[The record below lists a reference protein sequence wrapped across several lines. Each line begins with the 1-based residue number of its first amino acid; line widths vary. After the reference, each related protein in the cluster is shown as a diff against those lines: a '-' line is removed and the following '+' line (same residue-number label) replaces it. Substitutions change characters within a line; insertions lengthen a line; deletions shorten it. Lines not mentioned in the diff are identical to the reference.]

1 MFMRKMRSSAKWVM
15 LMLSVAFVGWLVFDW
30 VQSRGGNLSS
40 EINPVVGEVGGREIR
55 YNEWNVYLQNQLQ
68 LARQQRGS
76 MTEEDVRVV
85 REQAWSDLVSQALL
99 QSELERLDIS
109 VSDAEIRQA
118 FLTQPPPEFL
128 THPAFQTEGR
138 FDIQKYQQFFSDPST
153 DETLLLQIESY
164 YRTVLPRNKLQSVI
178 QEGIYVSEDEA
189 WRFFRDTNE
198 TVRVRFLTLDPSSA
212 VPDSLVTVSAAE
224 VRDYYDA
231 NEDEFERPAT
241 ARVNMLSLA
250 LRPTPAD
257 TAAALS
263 RADSLR
269 QRILDGE
276 EFAEVARLESG
287 DSISAERG
295 GDVGRVTRDAL
306 DATLAE
312 AAFSLAVGTVS
323 EPVQSPFG
331 YHVLQVDERTQD
343 TVALR
348 QIYVPIA
355 PSAATEDSVFDLMDQ
370 LEEVA
375 LRSDLPTAADSL
387 GITLRQDVTLADG
400 ADFVQGAGALGVAH
414 EWALDEELELGEL
427 SPFFENAS
435 GFHLFELLG
444 REGAGTIPLRDV
456 ELTIRGRLSAERRE
470 TVARDMV
477 QGAVDALATGA
488 TLEVLTEQFGSTV
501 QEAGPFKRS
510 DFVPGLGQGTEA
522 VGEAFGLPVGAM
534 SGAVDAGTSI
544 AVLEVVE
551 RVEADRG
558 EFDQTREVI
567 LQQLTFQRR
576 QDYVQRWLTALQT
589 TTEVRDLRDRLTTT
603 STSS

>member
-15 LMLSVAFVGWLVFDW
+15 LILSMAFVGWLVFDW

-40 EINPVVGEVGGREIR
+40 EINPVVGEVGGQEIR
-55 YNEWNVYLQNQLQ
+55 YSDWNVYLQNQLQ
-68 LARQQRGS
+68 VARAQRGS
-76 MTEEDVRVV
+76 LTEEDVRVV
-85 REQAWSDLVSQALL
+85 REQAWSELVSQALL
-99 QSELERLDIS
+99 QSELERLNIG
-109 VSDAEIRQA
+109 VSDEEIRQA

-138 FDIQKYQQFFSDPST
+138 FDIQKYQRFFADPST
-153 DETLLLQIESY
+153 DETMLLQIESY

-178 QEGIYVSEDEA
+178 QEGIYVSEEEA

-198 TVRVRFLTLDPSSA
+198 TVRVRFVTLDPSAA
-212 VPDSLVTVSAAE
+212 VPDSLVIVSASE

-231 NEDEFERPAT
+231 NEEEFERPAT

-250 LRPTPAD
+250 LRPTMAD
-257 TAAALS
+257 TAAAFS

-276 EFAEVARLESG
+276 EFADVARLESG

-295 GDVGRVTRDAL
+295 GDVGRLTRDAL
-306 DATLAE
+306 DATLAD
-312 AAFSLAVGTVS
+312 AAFSLAVGAVS

-331 YHVLQVDERTQD
+331 YHLLQVDDRIAD

-355 PSAATEDSVFDLMDQ
+355 ASAATEDSVFGLMDR
-370 LEEVA
+370 LEELA

-387 GITLRQDVTLADG
+387 GLVLRQDVTLADG
-400 ADFVQGAGALGVAH
+400 ADFVQGAGALGVAP
-414 EWALDEELELGEL
+414 EWALDEEIELGEL

-444 REGAGTIPLRDV
+444 RQDAGRIPLQDV
-456 ELTIRGRLSAERRE
+456 ELTIRERLSRERRQ
-470 TVARDMV
+470 TVAHDVV
-477 QGAVDALATGA
+477 QRAVDALASGA
-488 TLEVLTEQFGSTV
+488 ALEALAEQLGSSV
-501 QEAGPFKRS
+501 QEAGPFKRG

-522 VGEAFGLPVGAM
+522 LGEAFGLPVGAT
-534 SGAVDAGTSI
+534 SGAVDAGTAV

-558 EFDQTREVI
+558 EFDQAREVL
-567 LQQLTFQRR
+567 LQQLTFERR
-576 QDYVQRWLTALQT
+576 QDYVQRWLAALQA
-589 TTEVRDLRDRLTTT
+589 TTEIRDLRDRLTTT
-603 STSS
+603 TS

>member
-15 LMLSVAFVGWLVFDW
+15 LILSMAFVGWLVFDW

-40 EINPVVGEVGGREIR
+40 EINPVVGEVGGQEIR
-55 YNEWNVYLQNQLQ
+55 YSDWNVYLQNQLQ
-68 LARQQRGS
+68 VARAQRGS
-76 MTEEDVRVV
+76 LTEEDVRVV
-85 REQAWSDLVSQALL
+85 REQAWSELVSQALL
-99 QSELERLDIS
+99 QSELERLNIG
-109 VSDAEIRQA
+109 VSDEEIRQA

-138 FDIQKYQQFFSDPST
+138 FDIQKYQRFFADPST
-153 DETLLLQIESY
+153 DETMLLQIESY

-178 QEGIYVSEDEA
+178 QEGIYVSEEEA

-198 TVRVRFLTLDPSSA
+198 TVRVRFVTLDPSAA
-212 VPDSLVTVSAAE
+212 VPDSLVIVSASE

-231 NEDEFERPAT
+231 NEEEFERPAT

-250 LRPTPAD
+250 LRPTMAD
-257 TAAALS
+257 TAAAFS

-276 EFAEVARLESG
+276 EFADVARLESG

-295 GDVGRVTRDAL
+295 GDVGRLTRDAL
-306 DATLAE
+306 DATLAD
-312 AAFSLAVGTVS
+312 AAFSLAVGAVS

-331 YHVLQVDERTQD
+331 YHLLQVDDRIAD

-355 PSAATEDSVFDLMDQ
+355 ASAATEDSVFGLMDR
-370 LEEVA
+370 LEELA

-387 GITLRQDVTLADG
+387 GLVLRQDVTLADG
-400 ADFVQGAGALGVAH
+400 ADFVQGAGALGVAP
-414 EWALDEELELGEL
+414 EWALDEEIELGEL

-444 REGAGTIPLRDV
+444 RQDAGRIPLQDV
-456 ELTIRGRLSAERRE
+456 ELTIRERLSRERRQ
-470 TVARDMV
+470 TVAHDVV
-477 QGAVDALATGA
+477 QRAVDALASGA
-488 TLEVLTEQFGSTV
+488 ALEALAEQLGSSV
-501 QEAGPFKRS
+501 QEAGPFKRG

-522 VGEAFGLPVGAM
+522 LGEAFGLPVGAT
-534 SGAVDAGTSI
+534 SGAVDAGTAV

-558 EFDQTREVI
+558 EFDQAREVL
-567 LQQLTFQRR
+567 LQQLTFERR
-576 QDYVQRWLTALQT
+576 QDYVQRWLAALQA
-589 TTEVRDLRDRLTTT
+589 TTEIRDLRDRLTTT
-603 STSS
+603 SS

>member
-15 LMLSVAFVGWLVFDW
+15 LILSLAFVGWLVFDW

-40 EINPVVGEVGGREIR
+40 EINPVVGEVGRQEIR
-55 YNEWNVYLQNQLQ
+55 YSDWNVYLQNQLQ
-68 LARQQRGS
+68 VARQQRGS
-76 MTEEDVRVV
+76 LTEEDVRVV
-85 REQAWSDLVSQALL
+85 REQAWSELVSQALL
-99 QSELERLDIS
+99 QSELERLNIG
-109 VSDAEIRQA
+109 VSDEEIRQA

-128 THPAFQTEGR
+128 THPAFQTEGQ
-138 FDIQKYQQFFSDPST
+138 FDIQKYQRFFADPST

-178 QEGIYVSEDEA
+178 QEGIYVSEEEA
-189 WRFFRDTNE
+189 WRFFRDMNE
-198 TVRVRFLTLDPSSA
+198 TVRVRFLTLDPATA
-212 VPDSLVTVSAAE
+212 VPDSLVIVSASE
-224 VRDYYDA
+224 VQDYYGA
-231 NEDEFERPAT
+231 HEEDFERPAT

-250 LRPTPAD
+250 LRPTGAD
-257 TAAALS
+257 TAAAFS

-276 EFAEVARLESG
+276 EFADVARVESA

-295 GDVGRVTRDAL
+295 GDVGRLTRDAL
-306 DATLAE
+306 DASLAD
-312 AAFSLAVGTVS
+312 AAFSLAVGAVS

-331 YHVLQVDERTQD
+331 YHLLQVDDRTAD

-355 PSAATEDSVFDLMDQ
+355 PSAATEDSVFGLMDR

-387 GITLRQDVTLADG
+387 GLTLRQDVTLADG
-400 ADFVQGAGALGVAH
+400 ADFVQGAGALGVAP
-414 EWALDEELELGEL
+414 EWALDEETELGEL
-427 SPFFENAS
+427 SPFLENAS

-444 REGAGTIPLRDV
+444 RQDAGRIPLQDV
-456 ELTIRGRLSAERRE
+456 ELTIRERLSGERRK

-477 QGAVDALATGA
+477 QRAVDALANGA
-488 TLEVLTEQFGSTV
+488 ALEVLAERLGSSV
-501 QEAGPFKRS
+501 QEAGPFKRG

-522 VGEAFGLPVGAM
+522 VGESFGLPVGAI
-534 SGAVDAGTSI
+534 SGAVDAGTAV

-551 RVEADRG
+551 RVEADRA
-558 EFDQTREVI
+558 EFDQAREVI
-567 LQQLTFQRR
+567 LQQLTFERR
-576 QDYVQRWLTALQT
+576 QDYVQRWLAALEAT
-589 TTEVRDLRDRLTTT
+589 TVVRDLRDRLTTT
-603 STSS
+603 SS

>member
-15 LMLSVAFVGWLVFDW
+15 LVLSLAFVGWLVFDW

-40 EINPVVGEVGGREIR
+40 EINPVVGEVGRQEIR
-55 YNEWNVYLQNQLQ
+55 YSEWNVYLQNQLQ
-68 LARQQRGS
+68 VARQQRGN

-85 REQAWSDLVSQALL
+85 REQAWSELVSQALL
-99 QSELERLDIS
+99 QSELERLNIG
-109 VSDAEIRQA
+109 VSDEEIRQA

-138 FDIQKYQQFFSDPST
+138 FDIQRYQQFFADPST

-164 YRTVLPRNKLQSVI
+164 YRTVLPRNKLQAVI
-178 QEGIYVSEDEA
+178 QEGVYVSEEEA

-198 TVRVRFLTLDPSSA
+198 TARVRFLTLDPVAA
-212 VPDSLVTVSAAE
+212 VPDSLVVVSASE
-224 VRDYYDA
+224 VREYYDA
-231 NEDEFERPAT
+231 NREDFERPAT
-241 ARVNMLSLA
+241 ARVNMLSIA
-250 LRPTPAD
+250 LRPTVAD
-257 TAAALS
+257 TAAAFS

-295 GDVGRVTRDAL
+295 GDVGRLTRDAL
-306 DATLAE
+306 DATLAD
-312 AAFSLAVGTVS
+312 AAFSLAVGAVS

-331 YHVLQVDERTQD
+331 YHLLQVDDRTAD

-355 PSAATEDSVFDLMDQ
+355 ASAATEDSVFGLMDQ
-370 LEEVA
+370 LEELA

-387 GITLRQDVTLADG
+387 GLALRQDVTLTEG
-400 ADFVQGAGALGVAH
+400 ADFVQGAGALGVAP
-414 EWALDEELELGEL
+414 EWALAEETELGEL

-444 REGAGTIPLRDV
+444 RQGAGTIPLQDV
-456 ELTIRGRLSAERRE
+456 ELTIRERLSGERRG
-470 TVARDMV
+470 TIARDMV
-477 QGAVDALATGA
+477 QAAIDAVESGAA
-488 TLEVLTEQFGSTV
+488 LEVLAERLGASV
-501 QEAGPFKRS
+501 QEAGPFKRG

-522 VGEAFGLPVGAM
+522 VGEAFGLPVGTL
-534 SGAVDAGTSI
+534 SGAVDAGTAV

-558 EFDQTREVI
+558 EFDQTREAL

-576 QDYVQRWLTALQT
+576 QDYVQRWLSALQA
-589 TTEVRDLRDRLTTT
+589 TTEIRDLRDRLTA
-603 STSS
+603 TSS